1 LRAGHNEEDELLET
15 VMETFGKL
23 DLDSEGNPSY
33 HGHGSTSAFV
43 RCIRERL
50 SNMPGSTNGL
60 ESILQPPR
68 DIQPSIT
75 LGTSDRIR
83 NCTTLKSLLPAEGI
97 ARALVSSALNDACTL
112 FRFIHQP
119 SFFATFDRIY
129 HIDHQLSTKEERFV
143 PLLYAVL
150 AVGSLYSRSCEL
162 ERGSTQAVSEG

>member
-1 LRAGHNEEDELLET
+1 
-15 VMETFGKL
+15 METFGKL